1 MGRTWGLHFSSRL
14 GSTLFF
20 FFFRFFF
27 NFFFFFLN
35 FERVPKPKMNLI
47 LSMAFLAIAAST
59 IAIRESDDVVEGE
72 KSRAAVPLEVERE
85 IKLLTRKV
93 DTGRCPGRSGPRE
106 AWMGSVKIFTR
117 VCCPHCHLCEYCDHC
132 PRGSTN
138 DPCRYCGMCHWCKFG
153 FREGPTGQRQ
163 VPCK

>member
-1 MGRTWGLHFSSRL
+1 MGLHFSSRL

-20 FFFRFFF
+20 FLFSFFF
-27 NFFFFFLN
+27 SIFFFFLN

-72 KSRAAVPLEVERE
+72 KSRAAVPLEVRRE
-85 IKLLTRKV
+85 IKELTRKV
-93 DTGRCPGRSGPRE
+93 DTGRCPGRSGRGEP
-106 AWMGSVKIFTR
+106 WMGSFKIFTR

-132 PRGSTN
+132 PR
-138 DPCRYCGMCHWCKFG
+138 
-153 FREGPTGQRQ
+153 
-163 VPCK
+163 

>member
-1 MGRTWGLHFSSRL
+1 MGTTFLVAIRLHFIFFLFS
-14 GSTLFF
+14 FF
-20 FFFRFFF
+20 FQF
-27 NFFFFFLN
+27 
-35 FERVPKPKMNLI
+35 VPKPKMNLI

-59 IAIRESDDVVEGE
+59 IAIRAESDDVVKGE

-93 DTGRCPGRSGPRE
+93 DTGRCPGRSGPRK